1 MRRQKSHQQ
10 ASSLVASE
18 RQDLPE
24 EEREETTDAKT
35 KSERIDE
42 LLPSMQREASSLSSL
57 IPPSSWVTQTD
68 RAPQPLSH
76 RLSRKEKERRRK
88 GRVRSI
94 LEKPAKHSCPQGFPS
109 FQVADRQISALRG
122 CPTARRGAPVTNE
135 RPADC
140 ER

>member
-42 LLPSMQREASSLSSL
+42 LLPSMQREALILIFPDPSFLVGNSNGPCAPASFPSLE
-57 IPPSSWVTQTD
+57 
-68 RAPQPLSH
+68 PQ
-76 RLSRKEKERRRK
+76 REGEKAHGPGE
-88 GRVRSI
+88 
-94 LEKPAKHSCPQGFPS
+94 KHSGKACETLLFTRIPQLPG
-109 FQVADRQISALRG
+109 G
-122 CPTARRGAPVTNE
+122 
-135 RPADC
+135 
-140 ER
+140 